1 MVSNLALNFHHAVAL
16 KEKQIMNVEYKIKNA
31 HYQQELN
38 LIVLILNVHC
48 IIQKTAQLIVI
59 LKMNNA
65 KQFQIVKDRLR
76 IIAIYYQKNIAHM

>member
-65 KQFQIVKDRLR
+65 KQFQIVKERLSL
-76 IIAIYYQKNIAHM
+76 IAIYYQKNIAHM